1 MNATA
6 RPQAYVRQL
15 LSAAAL
21 VLLTVV
27 GSDVRA
33 EISETVILCVNGA
46 DFTREFTRADLEEI
60 GVVSFQTTTIWTEGV
75 QEFTGTP
82 LVEFVEAIGLHDGA
96 FQAIA
101 ANDYAVE
108 VPVSDAVEG
117 GPIIAFLRNGE
128 PMSLRDNGP
137 LWLVYPYD
145 GNPEYQ
151 SEIIYSRS
159 IWQLER
165 IEVVAP

>member
-1 MNATA
+1 MSAYSQA
-6 RPQAYVRQL
+6 RSINRRQVL
-15 LSAAAL
+15 ACAAL
-21 VLLTVV
+21 GVVLV
-27 GSDVRA
+27 GQPTQVIADGN
-33 EISETVILCVNGA
+33 VILSVSGA
-46 DFTREFTRADLEEI
+46 GISREFSRSDLEEI
-60 GVVSFQTTTIWTEGV
+60 GLASFRTSTIWTENV

-82 LVEFVEAIGLHDGA
+82 LVEFVEALGLEDGV

-108 VPVSDAVEG
+108 IPVSDAVEG

-145 GNPEYQ
+145 SNPDYQ
-151 SEIIYSRS
+151 SETIYARS

-165 IEVVAP
+165 IEIQAP